1 VSEPTEPFPPQP
13 PVNHEQNNQ
22 PPLQPRKRG
31 IPVWAWVFMG
41 LSSLTLV
48 VAVIVISV
56 MVGVGSVTP
65 AAQTSKNET
74 ACKLFEDGYN
84 QYADALRLAFTDGP
98 LAKDA
103 IIAAHDMLP
112 SRIKDAEDK
121 AEGDVAVAIRQ
132 TRELAPTPG
141 IFSSDDTDLAFFMST
156 DIVAQK
162 CKADGAT
169 IDLRELR

>member
-1 VSEPTEPFPPQP
+1 MSEPTDPFPPQP
-13 PVNHEQNNQ
+13 PPVNNEPPPQ
-22 PPLQPRKRG
+22 PGKRRT
-31 IPVWAWVFMG
+31 PVWAWMLIG

-48 VAVIVISV
+48 VAVIGISV
-56 MVGVGSVTP
+56 MVGAGPVTP

-74 ACKLFEDGYN
+74 ACKLFEDGVN
-84 QYADALRLAFTDGP
+84 QLTDAFQLALTDGP

-132 TRELAPTPG
+132 ARELAPTPG
-141 IFSSDDTDLAFFMST
+141 IFSTDDTDLAFFMSKQ
-156 DIVAQK
+156 IVAEK

-169 IDLRELR
+169 IDIHKLE